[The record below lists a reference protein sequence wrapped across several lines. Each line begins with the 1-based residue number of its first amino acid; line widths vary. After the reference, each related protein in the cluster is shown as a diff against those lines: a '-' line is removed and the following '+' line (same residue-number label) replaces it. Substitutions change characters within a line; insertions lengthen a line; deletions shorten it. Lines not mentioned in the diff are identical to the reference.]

1 MRLFERFRG
10 ALGTVRERLSRAQAR
25 LRFPRFGTPR
35 NRLIVS
41 GIAVL
46 VVILG
51 AVGAWAIFEATMDS
65 DDGLSSGDLKG
76 IIASTGRGEATPAT
90 TVIPL
95 PEVAAPAR
103 MVIDKMG
110 VDAPIITLGL
120 DANRLPEVPNGPD
133 TVAWYDFSAKPGQ
146 GSNAVFS
153 GHVDWTVNGQPVTAV
168 FWRLGELEEGDV
180 VRLTL
185 EDGSELLYRVT
196 NNVTIRYDDPD
207 GVKVMDETPNDVITL
222 ISCGGTWVP
231 DPSSPLGGNYTQRVI
246 VRAERVP

>member
-1 MRLFERFRG
+1 MRLFEWFRG
-10 ALGTVRERLSRAQAR
+10 ALGSVRQGLSRAQAR

-35 NRLIVS
+35 SMLIVS
-41 GIAVL
+41 GIVVL

-51 AVGAWAIFEATMDS
+51 AVGAWAIFEATMDN
-65 DDGLSSGDLKG
+65 DDGLPTDDLRA
-76 IIASTGRGEATPAT
+76 IIASTGRGEATPTA

-95 PEVAAPAR
+95 PEVAAPTR
-103 MVIDKMG
+103 MVIEKMG

-120 DANRLPEVPNGPD
+120 DANRLPEVPDGLD
-133 TVAWYDFSAKPGQ
+133 MVAWYDFSAKPGQ
-146 GSNAVFS
+146 GRNAVFS

-180 VRLTL
+180 VRLAL

-196 NNVTIRYDDPD
+196 NNVTIKHDDPD
-207 GVKVMDETPNDVITL
+207 GVKVMDKTPNDVITL

-231 DPSSPLGGNYTQRVI
+231 DRSMPLGGNYTHRVV
-246 VRAERVP
+246 VRAERIA